1 MKKKLFTLLVCTF
14 AVVGAKAESWSVVFN
29 TDKTE
34 ATITCTEVN
43 GTNGSAS
50 FTYTDGTATDLK
62 NASTLI
68 FKTATGV
75 QITSLGAIN
84 AMAPY
89 KATTVNFKDA
99 EFASLGTVNVP
110 YYKYDP
116 NASGTKYSYNSQTKQ
131 YEIDNEKGKYVYT
144 TGTYHTNCLTFKDF
158 ADLTKAVLPTNIDML
173 CQNCFQNN
181 PVFHNEFENNSDPT
195 TYLIPSNVQYIAA
208 GAFDNVPID
217 NITIPATVEYI
228 GGEAFKNG
236 VIKNL
241 INVYVKGNTAAATGA
256 FDKQNTV
263 NQTVA
268 VGRFATLHF
277 PTELSDMFVNS
288 NHELDLATSLDAGAF
303 QNWLN
308 NHHSYAGNGWQEF
321 VSSAPGDPIEI
332 PEGKTVVLRTFSDN
346 VAHYVPT
353 NYRAYIVQGVRGSKE
368 TGYELQLKETFAIPA
383 NTGVIIYGE
392 VINNATGFSLPI
404 LSGSRWYN
412 NPYDRNSHAV
422 TESEDGT
429 GTSYNMTNYLVANCN
444 LPAGTKIGPYELG
457 SDGTVAER
465 NFVLGSYN
473 STDMGQAS
481 ALEKD
486 YIAFYRAKTM
496 TPGKNKAHLK
506 LPSTIYNESQGYELR
521 AIKSNSFRA
530 ELWERDYIQYG
541 DWGDK
546 ANSGTDPFLA
556 KSFGEPFEETTG
568 ISNVKSE
575 STDDAIYNLQGVKV
589 ANPVKGVYVKAGKKI
604 IIK

>member
-1 MKKKLFTLLVCTF
+1 MKKKLFTLLVCAF
-14 AVVGAKAESWSVVFN
+14 AVVSANAWTVTFSSDNKTAYIVGEGESDSQNW
-29 TDKTE
+29 TE
-34 ATITCTEVN
+34 AFPNENDRTKIEN
-43 GTNGSAS
+43 
-50 FTYTDGTATDLK
+50 AT
-62 NASTLI
+62 TLI
-68 FKTATGV
+68 FSGTIHNLKPFDGHA
-75 QITSLGAIN
+75 AN
-84 AMAPY
+84 
-89 KATTVNFKDA
+89 ATTVNFKDA
-99 EFASLGTVNVP
+99 IFPSRGEVSVP

-116 NASGTKYSYNSQTKQ
+116 TGSGTKYSFNSQTKQ
-131 YEIDNEKGKYVYT
+131 YVVDANGKYVQA
-144 TGTYHTNCLTFKDF
+144 TGTYHKNDMTFAYF
-158 ADLTKAVLPTNIDML
+158 PALTKAVLSESVDML

-181 PVFHNEFENNSDPT
+181 PNFQNEFEDPSNEA
-195 TYLIPSNVQYIAA
+195 TYLLPSNIKYIAP
-208 GAFDNVPID
+208 GAFDNVPLTE
-217 NITIPATVEYI
+217 ITIPATVDYI
-228 GGEAFKNG
+228 DGGAFRNG
-236 VIKNL
+236 VINH
-241 INVYVKGNTAAATGA
+241 IIDVYVKGNTAAATGA

-268 VGRFATLHF
+268 VGRFASLHF

-332 PEGKTVVLRTFSDN
+332 PDGKTVVLRTFSDN

-353 NYRAYIVQGVRGSKE
+353 NYRAYIVQGVTGNK
-368 TGYELQLKETFAIPA
+368 TNGYELQLKETFAIPA

-404 LSGSRWYN
+404 LSGSRWYE
-412 NPYDRNSHAV
+412 NPYDRNSYSMV
-422 TESEDGT
+422 EGEKTYD
-429 GTSYNMTNYLVANCN
+429 MTNYLVANCN
-444 LPAGTKIGPYELG
+444 LPAGTTIGPYELG

-473 STDMGQAS
+473 STDMGKENK
-481 ALEKD
+481 LDED
-486 YIAFYRAKTM
+486 YIAFYRAKKM